1 MLAPLAAAVLAAALA
16 GKAPAGSREAP
27 FLVVLDPG
35 HGGDQ
40 DGALAPD
47 GTKEKDLTLQ
57 IAQRLGAALRKRGM
71 KVVLT
76 RTGDLSV
83 PLANRA
89 AIANAI
95 RADVFLSIHLNSM
108 PTTEQRQHTSGIE
121 TYFLSADATD
131 AHATAVAA
139 RENADRIAG
148 EEAMD
153 PSDPVAGILSDL
165 ADADSLAGSS
175 RLAYDIHEKLV
186 GSLGAEDRRV
196 KQAPFYVLAGAR
208 MPAALL
214 ELGFISH
221 ESDAARL
228 VTRAYQD
235 RIAEAVAEAVQGWRQ
250 ETRRARR

>member
-1 MLAPLAAAVLAAALA
+1 MLGRLAAAVLAAALA
-16 GKAPAGSREAP
+16 GKPAASREAR
-27 FLVVLDPG
+27 FLAVVDPG

-40 DGALAPD
+40 EGALAPD
-47 GTKEKDLTLQ
+47 GTPEKDLTLQ
-57 IAQRLGAALRKRGM
+57 IAQRVGAALRRRGV

-76 RTGDLSV
+76 RTGDQSV

-95 RADVFLSIHLNSM
+95 QADVFLSIHLNSM
-108 PTTEQRQHTSGIE
+108 PTVEQRQHTSGVE

-148 EEAMD
+148 EEAID
-153 PSDPVAGILSDL
+153 PADPVAAILSDL
-165 ADADSLAGSS
+165 ADADTLAGSS
-175 RLAYDIHEKLV
+175 RLAYDVHERLV
-186 GSLGAEDRRV
+186 TSLGVEDRKV

-221 ESDAARL
+221 PADAARL
-228 VTRAYQD
+228 VTRGYQE
-235 RIAEAVAEAVQGWRQ
+235 RIAEAVADAVQAWRD
-250 ETRRARR
+250 ETRKARR